1 MMRKEV
7 QELVN
12 MGPLPDCETVTDAQL
27 KTYESLLSRVTPP
40 VSNEEARSLVCL
52 FGPDDCYGLA
62 WTLLHL
68 IESAPGW
75 PLYDCLKEAG
85 NEWTERLRLRAE
97 RGSRV

>member
-1 MMRKEV
+1 MRKEV

-12 MGPLPDCETVTDAQL
+12 MGPLPDCGTVAEEQL
-27 KTYESLLSRVTPP
+27 KMYESLLSRVTPP
-40 VSNEEARSLVCL
+40 VSNDEARNLVCL

-75 PLYDCLKEAG
+75 PLHDCLKDTS
-85 NEWTERLRLRAE
+85 NEWTKRLRLRAE

>member
-1 MMRKEV
+1 MRKEV

-12 MGPLPDCETVTDAQL
+12 MGPLPDCETVADEQL
-27 KTYESLLSRVTPP
+27 KTYESFLSRVTPP
-40 VSNEEARSLVCL
+40 VSDEEARSLVRL

-75 PLYDCLKEAG
+75 PLLDCLKDTS

-97 RGSRV
+97 RDSRV